1 MPEKKTDKEAAA
13 GQQPEGRE
21 AKAPGPS
28 FIDKCGEQGYPT
40 YYNSFGSEDLS
51 NPNEEL
57 DTVGF
62 KEPNGDVR
70 YQMMVTMPVKK
81 WMELAESIIRK
92 HTQTK

>member
-1 MPEKKTDKEAAA
+1 MPEKKTGQEAAA
-13 GQQPEGRE
+13 DQQQAGRE
-21 AKAPGPS
+21 AKPRESS
-28 FIDKCGEQGYPT
+28 FIDACGARGYPT

-51 NPNEEL
+51 NPNQEL